1 MKALNNKPGDGEM
14 NLSGT
19 KQKWAR
25 EALPQRKT
33 ERRTFSAWGMIISF
47 LRVLSDQ
54 LNAKKFMFYLKQRKA
69 GQIIH
74 TQKYNK
80 KAGNILRKMIYIL
93 NLILKMK
100 TSQAKFLQTHFLG

>member
-1 MKALNNKPGDGEM
+1 MKALNNKNGDEEM

-19 KQKWAR
+19 KQKRAR
-25 EALPQRKT
+25 EALPKRKA
-33 ERRTFSAWGMIISF
+33 ERRTFSAF

-54 LNAKKFMFYLKQRKA
+54 LNAKKFMLYIKQRKA

-80 KAGNILRKMIYIL
+80 KPGNILKKMIYIL
-93 NLILKMK
+93 NLILK
-100 TSQAKFLQTHFLG
+100 